1 MTLHSSKCP
10 VDLDE
15 VAQGYLLGALPTEQ
29 AIAFEDHYAT
39 CEACATVL
47 YKAVDYVDAMRAAA
61 KTLRSQPRSY
71 LKMFAGTGNS

>member
-1 MTLHSSKCP
+1 MTVHSSKCP

-15 VAQGYLLGALPTEQ
+15 VAEGYVLGLLPTEQ

-39 CEACATVL
+39 CEACATVV
-47 YKAVDYVDAMRAAA
+47 YKTVDYVDSMRAAA

-71 LKMFAGTGNS
+71 LKMVGGTGNS